1 MPKMLFCGYG
11 SFKNKAKDKDLFMI
25 KFLSPV
31 EVNNERHSADSQLIA
46 VFTTQEKYST
56 FLKDHKL
63 LDLCDVECRVS
74 GERAFYS
81 I

>member
-46 VFTTQEKYST
+46 VF
-56 FLKDHKL
+56 
-63 LDLCDVECRVS
+63 RP
-74 GERAFYS
+74 
-81 I
+81 